1 MSLRNGGSNMSRS
14 SIALL
19 VGATLG
25 LAAPLLTAQ
34 GAVAGATPP
43 ARGDATFTQRD
54 AHLHGKVVVNIALEG
69 KLLSVELDAPAVN
82 VIGFEHAPR
91 TDAQKREVAAVD
103 RWLASGVG
111 VVGVAAAAGC
121 VRQQVDYTPPKFDG
135 DHADHDHDHEHEHDH
150 DAGGKDQ
157 GGSEAH
163 ADYRARFTYTCANP
177 AALPW
182 VDLWL
187 VRRLKNVAEIEV
199 NLVTPQAQTQRTLGA
214 DATRIELR

>member
-1 MSLRNGGSNMSRS
+1 MSRS

-19 VGATLG
+19 AGAALG
-25 LAAPLLTAQ
+25 LAAPLLSAQ
-34 GAVAGATPP
+34 GAAARSAPP
-43 ARGDATFTQRD
+43 ASGDTTFTQRD

-111 VVGVAAAAGC
+111 VIGVSAAAGC
-121 VRQQVDYTPPKFDG
+121 ARQQVDYTPPAFDG
-135 DHADHDHDHEHEHDH
+135 DDHDHDHDHDH
-150 DAGGKDQ
+150 DAGGKDE
-157 GGSEAH
+157 GAGESH

-182 VDLWL
+182 ADLWL

>member
-1 MSLRNGGSNMSRS
+1 MALRNGGSRMSRS

-19 VGATLG
+19 AGTALV
-25 LAAPLLTAQ
+25 LAAPLLPAQ
-34 GAVAGATPP
+34 GSAAPPTAPAAGDTGFTE
-43 ARGDATFTQRD
+43 RG
-54 AHLHGKVVVNIALEG
+54 AHLHGKVVVNVALEG
-69 KLLSVELDAPAVN
+69 SLLSVELDAPAIN

-91 TDAQKREVAAVD
+91 TGEQKREAAAAD

-111 VVGVAAAAGC
+111 LIGVSPAAGC

-135 DHADHDHDHEHEHDH
+135 DDHDHDHDHEH
-150 DAGGKDQ
+150 DAGASAKG
-157 GGSEAH
+157 ETH

-182 VDLWL
+182 ADLWL

-199 NLVTPQAQTQRTLGA
+199 NLVTPQVQTQRTLGA

>member
-1 MSLRNGGSNMSRS
+1 MSRS

-19 VGATLG
+19 AGAALG
-25 LAAPLLTAQ
+25 LAAPPPPAQ
-34 GAVAGATPP
+34 GAATSAAPP
-43 ARGDATFTQRD
+43 AGEDATFTQRS
-54 AHLHGKVVVNIALEG
+54 AHLHGKVVVNVALEG
-69 KLLSVELDAPAVN
+69 KVLSVELDAPAIN

-111 VVGVAAAAGC
+111 VVGVSKAAGC

-135 DHADHDHDHEHEHDH
+135 DDHDHDPDHDH
-150 DAGGKDQ
+150 DAAGKGED
-157 GGSEAH
+157 ETH

-182 VDLWL
+182 ADLWL

>member
-1 MSLRNGGSNMSRS
+1 MSRS

-19 VGATLG
+19 AGAALG
-25 LAAPLLTAQ
+25 LAPLLPSAGSVATA
-34 GAVAGATPP
+34 AEP
-43 ARGDATFTQRD
+43 AAAAASFTQRG
-54 AHLHGKVVVNIALEG
+54 AHLHGKVVVNVALEG
-69 KLLSVELDAPAVN
+69 PLLSVELDAPAIN

-111 VVGVAAAAGC
+111 VIGVAPAAGC

-135 DHADHDHDHEHEHDH
+135 DDHDHDHDHEHE
-150 DAGGKDQ
+150 AGKKG
-157 GGSEAH
+157 EAETH
-163 ADYRARFTYTCANP
+163 ADYRARFTYRCATP

-182 VDLWL
+182 ADLWL

-199 NLVTPQAQTQRTLGA
+199 NLVTPQVQTQRTLGA
-214 DATRIELR
+214 DATRLELR

>member
-1 MSLRNGGSNMSRS
+1 MYLRNGGSRMSRS

-19 VGATLG
+19 AGTALG

-34 GAVAGATPP
+34 GSAARPAAPAG
-43 ARGDATFTQRD
+43 DSSFTQRD
-54 AHLHGKVVVNIALEG
+54 AHLHGKVVVNVALEG
-69 KLLSVELDAPAVN
+69 SLLSVEFDAPAVN
-82 VIGFEHAPR
+82 VVGFEHAPR

-111 VVGVAAAAGC
+111 VIGVSPAAGC
-121 VRQQVDYTPPKFDG
+121 VRQQVDYMPPKLDGG
-135 DHADHDHDHEHEHDH
+135 DHDDEHDHDHDR
-150 DAGGKDQ
+150 DAGASAAG
-157 GGSEAH
+157 ETH

-182 VDLWL
+182 ADLWL

-199 NLVTPQAQTQRTLGA
+199 NLVTPQLQTQRTLGA